1 MGGQEIMIKL
11 LTETKNKNFRR
22 LWLAQ
27 VISQFGDRVHQMA
40 LVGLIAERAGVS
52 TTHLAKL
59 MAFTILPVF
68 VIQPFAGVF
77 IDRWDRKTTLFICD
91 LARGLLVLLIPLI
104 FIRWD
109 AILPIYIIVFLAF
122 SFSRFYVPAKMSII
136 PDIVDEEQLIT
147 ANSLVTTTGMIASV
161 LGLGLGGLMI
171 EKLGARNGFVVDA
184 VTFFLSG
191 AIIFTIV
198 PKKIKI
204 SKDIILEKGKK
215 IVSEI
220 KTTFWQEF
228 IAGFR
233 YLVKQKEIRFIAYM
247 FFILL
252 SAVGA
257 IYVVSIVFIQEVFG
271 SKTMHLGSV
280 AISLC
285 GGLFLGVLLYSRWGK
300 KEHWDTTIFSCFS
313 AGGVVLIAFAA
324 VVYHY
329 PVIWFAMILA
339 MCLGVVI
346 GPIFIASYTMVHI
359 LCDNEMRGKI
369 FSALEIVIHFAFLVA
384 MLTSSWMT
392 RFVPEVSILIGVG
405 VVVTVAGLIG
415 FIGAHRGKLA
425 FSKENMAN
433 SE

>member
-1 MGGQEIMIKL
+1 MIKL
-11 LTETKNKNFRR
+11 LTDSGNRNFLR

-40 LVGLIAERAGVS
+40 LVGLIAERSGVS
-52 TTHLAKL
+52 TGNLAKL

-77 IDRWDRKTTLFICD
+77 IDRWDRKTILFVCD
-91 LARGLLVLLIPLI
+91 IARGLLVLLIPFI
-104 FIRWD
+104 FIRGE

-136 PDIVDEEQLIT
+136 PDIVEEEHLIS

-171 EKLGARNGFVVDA
+171 EKLGARNGFIVDA
-184 VTFFLSG
+184 ITFFLSG
-191 AIIFTIV
+191 AMIFTIVV

-204 SKDIILEKGKK
+204 SKNIILEKGKE

-220 KTTFWQEF
+220 KMSFWQEF
-228 IAGFR
+228 IEGFK
-233 YLVKQKEIRFIAYM
+233 YLFKQKEIRFIASM
-247 FFILL
+247 FFVLL

-257 IYVVSIVFIQEVFG
+257 IYVVSIVFIQEAFH

-280 AISLC
+280 AVSLC
-285 GGLFLGVLLYSRWGK
+285 VGLFLGVLIYGKWGK
-300 KEHWDTTIFSCFS
+300 RERWDKTIFSCFS
-313 AGGVVLIAFAA
+313 AGGITLIAFAA

-339 MCLGVVI
+339 MFLGMII

-359 LCDNEMRGKI
+359 LCDEKMRGKT
-369 FSALEIVIHFAFLVA
+369 FSSLEIVIHFAFLVA
-384 MLTSSWMT
+384 MLASSWLSE
-392 RFVPEVSILIGVG
+392 FVPMVSILIAVG
-405 VVVTVAGLIG
+405 AVVTITGLMG
-415 FIGAHRGKLA
+415 FIKARRGGFA
-425 FSKENMAN
+425 FSKQNVA
-433 SE
+433 